1 MSSTKMTKK
10 WFWIYLELLRGLLF
24 YIVVALTT
32 AFAGRYLQISMTA
45 PNLANFWSVPLYLF
59 FSSIFSLLVVFS
71 LAATFATN
79 HWQMK
84 KEFLLVAKESKS
96 FKKRALFL
104 LKSKAFQLEILVFTV
119 FFCLCYVISPFYQE
133 INLALSFLPLVRG
146 ARIFLAVLIAL
157 LLSLLIVFWSY
168 LSILNW
174 WVKDYKRI
182 INEEEKR
189 PFWTFIGQCAL
200 RVALFCFGGVAFA
213 FAIPMIVMA
222 CRAIALFGSSSAT
235 FIFFLVILS
244 VIFGI
249 LFLRPMLARRNLI
262 RKIKKLGR
270 KNGFS
275 VKKDKKQK
283 AWFITSEKE
292 RIAFRCFSVPRR
304 RSLLYLHSNGRAS
317 HCKDRILWNHIMTEQ
332 YTFDAEEG
340 TQKVLV
346 IHPCRGRVVAT
357 SEEDISV
364 KLMRFKWFS
373 ERKTSFKAIIEGQN
387 DLESGDRMMEYTVY
401 TAKSLLRILE

>member
-1 MSSTKMTKK
+1 MPSTS
-10 WFWIYLELLRGLLF
+10 R
-24 YIVVALTT
+24 
-32 AFAGRYLQISMTA
+32 
-45 PNLANFWSVPLYLF
+45 
-59 FSSIFSLLVVFS
+59 
-71 LAATFATN
+71 
-79 HWQMK
+79 
-84 KEFLLVAKESKS
+84 
-96 FKKRALFL
+96 
-104 LKSKAFQLEILVFTV
+104 
-119 FFCLCYVISPFYQE
+119 
-133 INLALSFLPLVRG
+133 
-146 ARIFLAVLIAL
+146 
-157 LLSLLIVFWSY
+157 
-168 LSILNW
+168 
-174 WVKDYKRI
+174 
-182 INEEEKR
+182 
-189 PFWTFIGQCAL
+189 
-200 RVALFCFGGVAFA
+200 
-213 FAIPMIVMA
+213 
-222 CRAIALFGSSSAT
+222 
-235 FIFFLVILS
+235 VILS

-283 AWFITSEKE
+283 VWFITSENE

-364 KLMRFKWFS
+364 KLMRFS
-373 ERKTSFKAIIEGQN
+373 SVIDCRGCRSVA
-387 DLESGDRMMEYTVY
+387 
-401 TAKSLLRILE
+401 TAPILS

>member
-1 MSSTKMTKK
+1 MKKK

-24 YIVVALTT
+24 YIVVSLTT
-32 AFAGRYLQISMTA
+32 AFAGRYLHLSMA
-45 PNLANFWSVPLYLF
+45 MPNLADFWSLPLYLA
-59 FSSIFSLLVVFS
+59 FSLIFSILVVFS

-84 KEFLLVAKESKS
+84 QEFLLVAKESKS
-96 FKKRALFL
+96 LKKRALFL
-104 LKSKAFQLEILVFTV
+104 LKSKAFQLEMLAFSI
-119 FFCLCYVISPFYQE
+119 FFCLLYAISPFYQE
-133 INLALSFLPLVRG
+133 INLVLSFLPLIRG
-146 ARIFLAVLIAL
+146 ARIFLAVFIAL
-157 LLSLLIVFWSY
+157 LLSLLIALWSY

-174 WVKDYKRI
+174 WVKDYKRM

-189 PFWTFIGQCAL
+189 PFWTFVGQCVL
-200 RVALFCFGGVAFA
+200 RVALFCFGGFA
-213 FAIPMIVMA
+213 FAYAIPMLVMA
-222 CRAIALFGSSSAT
+222 SRAIALFGSSSAT
-235 FIFFLVILS
+235 FIFFFVILA
-244 VIFGI
+244 VIFWI
-249 LFLRPMLARRNLI
+249 LFLRPAFAKRKLI
-262 RKIKKLGR
+262 RKIKKLGK

-275 VKKDKKQK
+275 VTKDKKQK
-283 AWFITSEKE
+283 IWLITSEKE
-292 RIAFRCFSVPRR
+292 RIAFRCFSVSRR

-317 HCKDRILWNHIMTEQ
+317 HCKDRILWNHIMTEN
-332 YTFDAEEG
+332 YTFDVEEG

-357 SEEDISV
+357 SEEDISL